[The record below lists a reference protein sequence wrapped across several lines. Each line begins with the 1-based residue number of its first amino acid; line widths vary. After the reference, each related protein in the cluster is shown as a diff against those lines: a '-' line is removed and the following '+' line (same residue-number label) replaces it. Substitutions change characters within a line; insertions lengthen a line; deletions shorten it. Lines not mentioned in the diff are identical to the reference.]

1 MVSPSLN
8 NEDKDAWLLK
18 IELKREEP
26 EEINK
31 EEGIKKAMED
41 QAPAAEEENIPQP
54 LPNLFTPT
62 EIEAF
67 KMIELARIQN
77 KYLTQENILLKD
89 HIRTQGH
96 YPQVGG
102 AFTLDVQLSTI
113 IITTFTTSE
122 DIITWVWALP
132 LATAKLGGGAPVS
145 YHHHTPIFIIFLSS
159 ILLAIS

>member
-1 MVSPSLN
+1 MTSPSSN

-31 EEGIKKAMED
+31 DEGIKKAMEV
-41 QAPAAEEENIPQP
+41 QAPVVKEEDIPQP

-77 KYLTQENILLKD
+77 KYLTRESILLKE
-89 HIRTQGH
+89 HIIALKGIIRKLEDLLRSMCD
-96 YPQVGG
+96 YP
-102 AFTLDVQLSTI
+102 S
-113 IITTFTTSE
+113 S
-122 DIITWVWALP
+122 P
-132 LATAKLGGGAPVS
+132 
-145 YHHHTPIFIIFLSS
+145 TPSS
-159 ILLAIS
+159 PTKKS

>member
-1 MVSPSLN
+1 MTSPSSN

-18 IELKREEP
+18 IELKGEVP
-26 EEINK
+26 EEVNMD
-31 EEGIKKAMED
+31 EGIKKAMED

-89 HIRTQGH
+89 HIVALKGIIRKLEELLCSMCD
-96 YPQVGG
+96 YPP
-102 AFTLDVQLSTI
+102 S
-113 IITTFTTSE
+113 S
-122 DIITWVWALP
+122 P
-132 LATAKLGGGAPVS
+132 PSSPAKE
-145 YHHHTPIFIIFLSS
+145 T
-159 ILLAIS
+159 